1 MQNTTKIVKTINS
14 CRSCG
19 SKILID
25 IISLGMQDVVNFV
38 DFPES
43 KNYKAPLELIMCDTS
58 KGGCGLVQLR
68 HTFDHDVL
76 YNKYW
81 YRSGTSTTM
90 VKQLAYITKSAEKL
104 IDLKPGDIVLDIGAN
119 DGTLL
124 SQYKSSGIIR
134 VGFEP
139 SNLWEEGK
147 QKNLNIIHDFFNYN
161 TFSSIYNNQKAKI
174 VTSIAMFYDLD
185 DPNKFVEDLKNVLDT
200 NGVWIIQMNY
210 LGLMLNNNTFDN
222 ISHEHL
228 EYYSFATL
236 NYLLR
241 KHNLE
246 PIDVEINDVNGGSF
260 RVYIKKAGA
269 KIKPFAGSSERIEKL
284 VLYEKNLG
292 LDKIKTYN
300 AFADRIKKIRTDLLN
315 LLNEKKKEGK
325 KIFIYGASTRG
336 IVILQYAG
344 ITKALIDAATDKNK
358 DKWGKYIVGTGIKII
373 PIDQYRRE
381 KPDYLFVLPYH
392 FIDEIKEQEKE
403 FINRGGKLII
413 AIPSVRVIGQ

>member
-1 MQNTTKIVKTINS
+1 MLFEEISACRVCGSKELIEILSLGEQYVVDFVDNLSNDSNKGPLDLVM

-19 SKILID
+19 L
-25 IISLGMQDVVNFV
+25 L
-38 DFPES
+38 
-43 KNYKAPLELIMCDTS
+43 
-58 KGGCGLVQLR
+58 QLK
-68 HTFDHDVL
+68 HTFDHDFL
-76 YNKYW
+76 YKKYW
-81 YRSGTSTTM
+81 YKSGISTTM
-90 VKQLAYITKSAEKL
+90 VAALR
-104 IDLKPGDIVLDIGAN
+104 DIVKKAEMLIPLAENDIVIDIGSN

-124 SQYKSSGIIR
+124 EQYDKNNIIK

-139 SNLWEEGK
+139 SNLGTLVNA
-147 QKNLNIIHDFFNYN
+147 KNITVIHDYFTFEQFNKV
-161 TFSSIYNNQKAKI
+161 FMSMKAKI
-174 VTSIAMFYDLD
+174 ITSIAMFYDLD
-185 DPNKFVEDLKNVLDT
+185 NPNRFVEDVKNSLDN
-200 NGVWIIQMNY
+200 NGLWIIQMNY
-210 LGLMLNNNTFDN
+210 LGSMLSNNTFDN

-300 AFADRIKKIRTDLLN
+300 AFADRIKKIRADLLN
-315 LLNEKKKEGK
+315 LLNEKKKERK

-413 AIPSVRVIGQ
+413 AIPSVRVIG

>member
-1 MQNTTKIVKTINS
+1 MLFEEISACRVCGSKELIEILSLGEQYVVDFVDNLSNDSNKGPLDLVM

-19 SKILID
+19 L
-25 IISLGMQDVVNFV
+25 L
-38 DFPES
+38 
-43 KNYKAPLELIMCDTS
+43 
-58 KGGCGLVQLR
+58 QLK
-68 HTFDHDVL
+68 HTFDHDFL
-76 YNKYW
+76 YKKYW
-81 YRSGTSTTM
+81 YKSGISTTM
-90 VKQLAYITKSAEKL
+90 VAALR
-104 IDLKPGDIVLDIGAN
+104 DIVKKAEMLIPLAENDIVIDIGSN

-124 SQYKSSGIIR
+124 EQYDKNNIIKI
-134 VGFEP
+134 GFEP
-139 SNLWEEGK
+139 SNLGTLVNA
-147 QKNLNIIHDFFNYN
+147 KNITVIHDYFTFEQFNKEFM
-161 TFSSIYNNQKAKI
+161 TKKAKI
-174 VTSIAMFYDLD
+174 ITSIAMFYDLD
-185 DPNKFVEDLKNVLDT
+185 NPNRFVEDVKNSLDN
-200 NGVWIIQMNY
+200 NGLWIIQMNY
-210 LGLMLNNNTFDN
+210 LGSMLSNNTFDN

-315 LLNEKKKEGK
+315 LLNEKKKERK

-403 FINRGGKLII
+403 FINKGGKLII

>member
-1 MQNTTKIVKTINS
+1 MLFEEISACRVCGSKELIEILSLGEQYVVDFVDNLSNDSNKGPLDLVM

-19 SKILID
+19 L
-25 IISLGMQDVVNFV
+25 L
-38 DFPES
+38 
-43 KNYKAPLELIMCDTS
+43 
-58 KGGCGLVQLR
+58 QLK
-68 HTFDHDVL
+68 HTFDHDFL
-76 YNKYW
+76 YKKYW
-81 YRSGTSTTM
+81 YKSSISTTM
-90 VKQLAYITKSAEKL
+90 VAALR
-104 IDLKPGDIVLDIGAN
+104 DIVKKAEMLIPLDENDIVIDIGSN

-124 SQYKSSGIIR
+124 EQYDKNNIIK

-139 SNLWEEGK
+139 SNLGTLVNA
-147 QKNLNIIHDFFNYN
+147 KNITVIHDYFTFEQFNKEFM
-161 TFSSIYNNQKAKI
+161 TKKAKI
-174 VTSIAMFYDLD
+174 ITSIAMFYDLD
-185 DPNKFVEDLKNVLDT
+185 NPNRFVEDVKNSLDN
-200 NGVWIIQMNY
+200 NGLWIIQMNY
-210 LGLMLNNNTFDN
+210 LGSMLSNNTFDN

-373 PIDQYRRE
+373 PIARYRRE

-413 AIPSVRVIGQ
+413 AIPSIRVIGQ

>member
-1 MQNTTKIVKTINS
+1 MLFEEISACRVCGSKELIEILSLGEQYVVDFVDNLSNDSNKGPLDLVM

-19 SKILID
+19 L
-25 IISLGMQDVVNFV
+25 L
-38 DFPES
+38 
-43 KNYKAPLELIMCDTS
+43 
-58 KGGCGLVQLR
+58 QLK
-68 HTFDHDVL
+68 HTFDHDFL
-76 YNKYW
+76 YKKYW
-81 YRSGTSTTM
+81 YKSGISTTM
-90 VKQLAYITKSAEKL
+90 VAALR
-104 IDLKPGDIVLDIGAN
+104 DIVKKAEMLIPLAENDIVIDIGSN

-124 SQYKSSGIIR
+124 EQYDKNNIIK

-139 SNLWEEGK
+139 SNLGTLVNA
-147 QKNLNIIHDFFNYN
+147 KNITVIHDYFTFEQFNKEFM
-161 TFSSIYNNQKAKI
+161 TKKAKI
-174 VTSIAMFYDLD
+174 ITSIAMFYDLD
-185 DPNKFVEDLKNVLDT
+185 NPNRFVEDVKNSLDN
-200 NGVWIIQMNY
+200 NGLWIIQMNY
-210 LGLMLNNNTFDN
+210 LGSMLSNNTFDN

-315 LLNEKKKEGK
+315 LLNEKKKERK

-373 PIDQYRRE
+373 PIARYRRE

-413 AIPSVRVIGQ
+413 AIPSIRVIGQ